1 MTMDEWSIIFWLL
14 AVCIFSY
21 IGYDDG
27 KKTIVNE
34 LCNIKVYDF
43 CQQVSQTY
51 ELKEF
56 KE

>member
-34 LCNIKVYDF
+34 LCNIKV
-43 CQQVSQTY
+43 
-51 ELKEF
+51 
-56 KE
+56 